1 MRRDFAS
8 SNSIVK
14 FSRTVYLLGVL
25 LLVSGLIANVAT
37 RYSSATHLQ
46 AGQSSIQKGPSS
58 YSHRQRLTKDAL
70 TWVPALILIAQ
81 IEAPAYICCALPPE
95 PDFPALISY
104 DSLFNRPPPV
114 A

>member
-1 MRRDFAS
+1 MGRDFAS

-14 FSRTVYLLGVL
+14 FSRTAYVLGVL
-25 LLVSGLIANVAT
+25 LLVSSLVANVAT

-46 AGQSSIQKGPSS
+46 TVESSLQKDPSS

-81 IEAPAYICCALPPE
+81 IEAPAYIRCAIPPQ

-104 DSLFNRPPPV
+104 DSLFNRPPPL